1 MRRSILTEPWQ
12 RSSRR
17 AWALVVVVAAIGA
30 LIGISVRGLVLNAK
44 ASAPADPLAVV
55 RSREPGLRVLFI
67 GNSFTSFNSM
77 PTMVE
82 QLAGANRDTPRRLF
96 AVEYAPGGSHLAN
109 AAHDPALLRLI
120 SSVHW
125 DIVVLQEQSQV
136 PALPYWLVHQSLP
149 AVQTLTRLIRRD
161 GARPVLFETW
171 GYERGDLANFA
182 SDTYAAMQRRLHNG
196 YAYLA
201 RRQHIVVVPVG
212 ETWSRAL
219 AEWPSLALWDNDG
232 HHPSLDGSYL
242 TAAAFNAAFDLLDPQ
257 WSDGADPALSTFT
270 AGLDVNTAESIRQIA
285 YGTVRK
291 AFSSARA
298 HS

>member
-1 MRRSILTEPWQ
+1 MPPGPESSRRARQPSLEREPDASMFGGMRRSILTEPWQ

-30 LIGISVRGLVLNAK
+30 LIRISVRGLVLNAN

-120 SSVHW
+120 SSVRW

-161 GARPVLFETW
+161 GARPVLHLVPSP
-171 GYERGDLANFA
+171 RA
-182 SDTYAAMQRRLHNG
+182 SMPTPPNRSDR
-196 YAYLA
+196 
-201 RRQHIVVVPVG
+201 
-212 ETWSRAL
+212 S
-219 AEWPSLALWDNDG
+219 
-232 HHPSLDGSYL
+232 L
-242 TAAAFNAAFDLLDPQ
+242 TAPCGRHSAPPEL
-257 WSDGADPALSTFT
+257 
-270 AGLDVNTAESIRQIA
+270 IR
-285 YGTVRK
+285 
-291 AFSSARA
+291 S
-298 HS
+298 